1 MSQDKIFV
9 GSTRVK
15 NAKYGEII
23 NVGFNEKD
31 INLLKENLNE
41 RGWVNINLKSKKAGG
56 YYAEL
61 EQPMAA
67 GATAG
72 PAANTQDDDL
82 F

>member
-15 NAKYGEII
+15 NAKYGDII
-23 NVGFNEKD
+23 NIGFNEKD
-31 INLLKENLNE
+31 INLLKENINE

-61 EQPMAA
+61 EQPMEAN
-67 GATAG
+67 G
-72 PAANTQDDDL
+72 PVQAANTVEEDI

>member
-15 NAKYGEII
+15 NAKYGDII

-41 RGWVNINLKSKKAGG
+41 RGWVNINLKTKKAGG

-61 EQPMAA
+61 EQPMESN
-67 GATAG
+67 G
-72 PAANTQDDDL
+72 PAMPANTVEEDI

>member
-61 EQPMAA
+61 EQPMQTTGAA
-67 GATAG
+67 
-72 PAANTQDDDL
+72 PASNTQDDDL

>member
-31 INLLKENLNE
+31 IKLLKDNLNE

-61 EQPMAA
+61 EQPMATSGASA
-67 GATAG
+67 GAS
-72 PAANTQDDDL
+72 NTVDDDL

>member
-23 NVGFNEKD
+23 NIGFNEKD
-31 INLLKENLNE
+31 LKVLKDNINE

-72 PAANTQDDDL
+72 SASNTQDDDL